1 MRITIPLSDATG
13 DALRRLASQE
23 FRDPRMQAKLILERE
38 LQRAGALPAEQTD
51 SDRPSTSDRPAVS
64 AA

>member
-1 MRITIPLSDATG
+1 MRITVPLNEACG

-38 LQRAGALPAEQTD
+38 LRRAGAAERTAT
-51 SDRPSTSDRPAVS
+51 DRPTETS
-64 AA
+64 AALTAVK

>member
-1 MRITIPLSDATG
+1 MRITVPLNEACG

-38 LQRAGALPAEQTD
+38 LRRAGAAEQTAT
-51 SDRPSTSDRPAVS
+51 DRPSDQAAAV
-64 AA
+64 AGGQ

>member
-1 MRITIPLSDATG
+1 MRITIPLNDACG

-38 LQRAGALPAEQTD
+38 LKRVGALPTEPAAT
-51 SDRPSTSDRPAVS
+51 DRPSDK
-64 AA
+64 AAALSGAK